1 MELINIESERK
12 KEKIE
17 REKKEG
23 ERAHPIYIERGK
35 EEREFDR
42 GRKCERGRE
51 RERERKEEIVG

>member
-1 MELINIESERK
+1 MHRYKDRIGDNTGIDRDGVEKYLSERK

-35 EEREFDR
+35 EER
-42 GRKCERGRE
+42 
-51 RERERKEEIVG
+51 